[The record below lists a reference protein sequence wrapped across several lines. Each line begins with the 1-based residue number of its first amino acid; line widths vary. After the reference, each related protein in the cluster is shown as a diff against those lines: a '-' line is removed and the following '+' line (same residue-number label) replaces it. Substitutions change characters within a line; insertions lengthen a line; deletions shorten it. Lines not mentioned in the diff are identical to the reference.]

1 MPFFVDTNMPIAY
14 TVIQTNYTR
23 KLNHSYYLRY
33 FNYAKQLYE
42 WGVHK
47 PDCKIVVDAHD
58 CAATH
63 DDLIFVSA
71 DKNMI
76 EKIISH
82 DTSFLNIMEFK
93 SCN

>member
-1 MPFFVDTNMPIAY
+1 MLKKILILHDCGLDN
-14 TVIQTNYTR
+14 
-23 KLNHSYYLRY
+23 YLRY
-33 FNYAKQLYE
+33 FNYAKQLYK
-42 WGVHK
+42 WGLHK

-71 DKNMI
+71 DRNMI